1 MNSFYKIDQ
10 EQNLILKKHI
20 GNITVEDEIELLE
33 NILNDPEHCEGM
45 NAICDFTDA
54 VMDWNLGD
62 IDKFRL
68 YVAKNKKRAG
78 KSRWAVVFP
87 KGRKTSTIRLLIAL
101 HNSLEK
107 TIKAKLFNSHEEA
120 LPWIN
125 EGSMVAK

>member
-1 MNSFYKIDQ
+1 
-10 EQNLILKKHI
+10 
-20 GNITVEDEIELLE
+20 
-33 NILNDPEHCEGM
+33 M

-120 LPWIN
+120 LVWVSKII
-125 EGSMVAK
+125 VKV

>member
-1 MNSFYKIDQ
+1 LNSFYKIDP

-20 GNITVEDEIELLE
+20 GNITVEDEIELLD
-33 NILNDPEHCEGM
+33 NILNDPEHYEGM

-54 VMDWNLGD
+54 AMDWNLGD

-87 KGRKTSTIRLLIAL
+87 KGKNTSTIRLLIAL

-107 TIKAKLFNSHEEA
+107 TIKTKLFNSHEEA
-120 LPWIN
+120 LAWVSKII
-125 EGSMVAK
+125 VKV